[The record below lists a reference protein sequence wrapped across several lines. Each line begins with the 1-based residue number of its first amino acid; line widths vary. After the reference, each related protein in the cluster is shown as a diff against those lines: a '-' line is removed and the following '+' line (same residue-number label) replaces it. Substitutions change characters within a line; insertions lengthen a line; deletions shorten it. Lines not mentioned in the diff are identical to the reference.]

1 MDLRDA
7 SASKKNSTSV
17 CPPHSSKLLL
27 KGTFFPHT
35 LPLSKTFFQ
44 VLAPINGPL
53 GNITDY
59 FDQVGKRMIL
69 FIMMLASGVKYR
81 SSCGMQAS
89 IRGFQIKIQSDCAAC
104 V

>member
-1 MDLRDA
+1 MFILPNIYFA
-7 SASKKNSTSV
+7 ELYSTSV
-17 CPPHSSKLLL
+17 CPP
-27 KGTFFPHT
+27 